1 MQLAPPSRQRG
12 LRRDLAVVA
21 AVAAGV
27 AIVVAVVVWLFVPAA
42 AQPGFLRGAAF
53 GGPAAPMDVPID
65 RVIAR
70 EADGRQSLTSVTL
83 RMKPDTTP
91 DQLRTIAA
99 RTPTPVRDDAPPPRD
114 ANPPAGSAEALVRDK
129 IGEAVSGLTY
139 QATAGEQ
146 GKDRLRQ
153 AIRDSVNSALPGA
166 PVEQV
171 YIREYWV
178 Q

>member
-1 MQLAPPSRQRG
+1 
-12 LRRDLAVVA
+12 
-21 AVAAGV
+21 
-27 AIVVAVVVWLFVPAA
+27 
-42 AQPGFLRGAAF
+42 
-53 GGPAAPMDVPID
+53 MDVPID

-70 EADGRQSLTSVTL
+70 QADGRQSLTSVTL
-83 RMKPDTTP
+83 RMRPQASP
-91 DQLRTIAA
+91 EQLRAIAA
-99 RTPTPVRDDAPPPRD
+99 RTPTPVRDPDQPQPPVREIT
-114 ANPPAGSAEALVRDK
+114 PPAGSAEALVRDK

-153 AIRDSVNSALPGA
+153 AIRESVNSALPGA

-171 YIREYWV
+171 YVREYWI